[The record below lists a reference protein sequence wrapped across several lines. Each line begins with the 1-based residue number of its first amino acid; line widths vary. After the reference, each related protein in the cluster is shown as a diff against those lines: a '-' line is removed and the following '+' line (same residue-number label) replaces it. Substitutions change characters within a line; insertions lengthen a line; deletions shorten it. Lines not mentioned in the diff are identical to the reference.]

1 MAEHPSQPNDK
12 EYWGD
17 RDQGLHR
24 TEDKRFRDDPARFVD
39 PDDFSA
45 VGGPEGESAY
55 GRTRNDVGD
64 YPFDGQGGPYDRDEK
79 GFEQERGGYLKRHY
93 ADFDPAHQS
102 GPFRGYGP
110 RTYRKSDARLH
121 EDVCDA
127 LTHDE
132 HLDASNIE
140 VHVAEGMVTLGG
152 SVKSSEDRRRAED
165 LSAHCVGVLDVH
177 NQIKVQP
184 AENAASRSV

>member
-12 EYWGD
+12 EYWYD
-17 RDQGLHR
+17 REQVLHR
-24 TEDKRFRDDPARFVD
+24 VEEKPVRDYPARLVD

-45 VGGPEGESAY
+45 VGGPEGEHAY

-79 GFEQERGGYLKRHY
+79 GFEQERGGYIKRHN

-110 RTYRKSDARLH
+110 RTYRKSDTRLH
-121 EDVCDA
+121 EDVCEA
-127 LTHDE
+127 LQEDE
-132 HLDASNIE
+132 HLDATNIE
-140 VHVAEGMVTLGG
+140 VKVADGIVTLSGT
-152 SVKSSEDRRRAED
+152 VKASEDRRSAED
-165 LSAHCVGVLDVH
+165 LSAHCAGVLDVH
-177 NQIKVQP
+177 NQIKVQ
-184 AENAASRSV
+184 NANSSPQSV